1 MAESLIFKRK
11 RISSYFLPDDNVKR
25 STVPQ
30 PQSSI
35 SCSAHKNTT
44 LASSSEFQILKNA
57 IESSDTKKVKNFLQK
72 HPIDV
77 NKIYDECTVTLIHFS
92 VGVSDNDPEIVKLL
106 LNKGGDPNNTNI
118 EENLTPLHLS
128 ALYDFDIVMDVLIKV
143 GGNLEMRSTDGYN
156 CYEIVRQNVE
166 NELQE
171 NCFKYL
177 FLRSTNFRRSMGP
190 GPRPSSSQR
199 RMTAMQSSNVTSISD
214 GSLCSDASDSFEIS
228 LNNAAV
234 LPGGSQKSD
243 IHSK

>member
-1 MAESLIFKRK
+1 MDESLIFKRK

-35 SCSAHKNTT
+35 SCSSHKNTT
-44 LASSSEFQILKNA
+44 LASSSEFQILKDA
-57 IESSDTKKVKNFLQK
+57 IERSDTKKVKNFLQK
-72 HPIDV
+72 HPRIDV
-77 NKIYDECTVTLIHFS
+77 NKIYDECTLTLLHFA
-92 VGVSDNDPEIVKLL
+92 VGVSDNNPEIVTLL

-128 ALYDFDIVMDVLIKV
+128 ALYDFDIVMDVLIKF
-143 GGNLEMRSTDGYN
+143 GGNLEMRSADGYN

-177 FLRSTNFRRSMGP
+177 FLRSTNFRKSMGP
-190 GPRPSSSQR
+190 CPSSSQR
-199 RMTAMQSSNVTSISD
+199 RD
-214 GSLCSDASDSFEIS
+214 L
-228 LNNAAV
+228 
-234 LPGGSQKSD
+234 
-243 IHSK
+243 SKENCNRNWT